1 MVLVFPKKMLHGQL
15 FASSLQLGG
24 QEILLPLLAKHTKSK
39 DVFVPWEDNA
49 PTLASQLLEKLS
61 FNQWIPSFS
70 SRNPTILK
78 ERHKDTVR
86 LGPEG

>member
-49 PTLASQLLEKLS
+49 PTLASQLLEKLCLS
-61 FNQWIPSFS
+61 INGFHHFLLETQ
-70 SRNPTILK
+70 LY
-78 ERHKDTVR
+78 
-86 LGPEG
+86 